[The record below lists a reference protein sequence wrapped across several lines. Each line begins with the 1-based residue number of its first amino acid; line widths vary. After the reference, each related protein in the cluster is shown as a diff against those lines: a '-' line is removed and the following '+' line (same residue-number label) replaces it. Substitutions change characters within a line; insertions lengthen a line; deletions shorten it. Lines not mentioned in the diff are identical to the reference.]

1 MTSQHISERQPE
13 TDRRSR
19 FRRGIKKRG
28 ILPSFGDLV
37 LPIVSIAA
45 VGLLVLAGRQ
55 FFINGLQT
63 SPEITS
69 TRAYADS
76 PALLAEREREEAAEN
91 PIAPAVK
98 DVPPITA
105 PAKGITVTA
114 ENTPAVKPAQT
125 LPKTPA
131 PAPAKPAIAAAQP
144 STPAPKAA
152 PVQKAEPEKPKPAPK
167 VEQLPANK
175 QWRVQVGA
183 YPSKASAETAA
194 KKIRNAGY
202 KAVVYK
208 NPDSKYVKV
217 WVEEAGPT
225 KFYAD
230 RIADQMKK
238 LGFKTSFAFPP
249 ASK

>member
-19 FRRGIKKRG
+19 FRRGFKKRG

-91 PIAPAVK
+91 EVAPAVK

-114 ENTPAVKPAQT
+114 ENAPAVKTAQT
-125 LPKTPA
+125 APKNPA
-131 PAPAKPAIAAAQP
+131 PAPAKPALVVAQP
-144 STPAPKAA
+144 SKPAPVKAPA
-152 PVQKAEPEKPKPAPK
+152 PKAEPEKPKPAPK

>member
-1 MTSQHISERQPE
+1 MTSQHISERQPD

-19 FRRGIKKRG
+19 FRRGFKKRG

-91 PIAPAVK
+91 AAAPAVK

-105 PAKGITVTA
+105 PAKGITVAA

-125 LPKTPA
+125 APKTPA
-131 PAPAKPAIAAAQP
+131 PAPAKAALAVAQP
-144 STPAPKAA
+144 STPAPAKTPA
-152 PVQKAEPEKPKPAPK
+152 PKAEPEKPKPAAK

-183 YPSKASAETAA
+183 YPSKAAAETAA

-230 RIADQMKK
+230 RIADKMKE